1 MYTETDL
8 NFKMTF
14 DTLKDVVSV
23 DMAVEGGPGGDSEGA
38 EVALVHDAL
47 LLSWQG
53 ELVLSVLSLLLQVTI
68 HSVSIGHNTGGLGLG
83 FPTVKYAIVQHLEW
97 YSFC

>member
-1 MYTETDL
+1 M
-8 NFKMTF
+8 
-14 DTLKDVVSV
+14 SV
-23 DMAVEGGPGGDSEGA
+23 DVGVEGSPGGCGEGA
-38 EVALVHDAL
+38 EVTLVHNTL
-47 LLSWQG
+47 LIIGQS